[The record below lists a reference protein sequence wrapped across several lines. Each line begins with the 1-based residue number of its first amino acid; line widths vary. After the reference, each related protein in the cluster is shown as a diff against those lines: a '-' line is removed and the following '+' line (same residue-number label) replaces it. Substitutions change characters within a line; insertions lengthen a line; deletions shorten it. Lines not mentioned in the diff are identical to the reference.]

1 MLCITQSKNMSSVIN
16 GLYKKMLLILLRAT
30 KQREKTPVVN
40 YHPGLLQGS

>member
-16 GLYKKMLLILLRAT
+16 GLYEKNVTNFVTGHKT
-30 KQREKTPVVN
+30 KGKTPVVN